1 MIYTD
6 KENERIKEK
15 NLNFENHAKSHEI
28 LVKKNFS
35 LNLRINKKYSHS
47 LKIDKKS

>member
-1 MIYTD
+1 M
-6 KENERIKEK
+6 KELKKK
-15 NLNFENHAKSHEI
+15 NLNFENHAKNHEI